1 MATGYTADVA
11 SGKVTDFKEYALLCA
26 RNFGACITMRD
37 DPLSSEIPEFE
48 VDSYYQRAVESSTK
62 ALEEFSLMNDGDQEK
77 MYLEQTAENLDHTQ
91 IRIHVIKTE
100 LDRYEE
106 MLDKALQYEPPTPEH
121 EKYAEFLVQQLESSI
136 KWDCDLTYYEDQKT
150 PSFSEWKT
158 LKLESLSSSVNYAV
172 KGLSEEIKRVRSRNE
187 WVRQL
192 KKSLEKF

>member
-1 MATGYTADVA
+1 MATGYTKDVA

-48 VDSYYQRAVESSTK
+48 VNPYCQRAVDSSVK
-62 ALEEFSLMNDGDQEK
+62 ALADFVLMSAGDREK
-77 MYLEQTAENLDHTQ
+77 MYREETVENLERTQ
-91 IRIHVIKTE
+91 TRIHEIKTE
-100 LDRYEE
+100 LGRYEE

-121 EKYAEFLVQQLESSI
+121 EKYAEFLVEQLRTSI
-136 KWDCDLTYYEDQKT
+136 KWDCDLSYYEDQKT

-172 KGLSEEIKRVRSRNE
+172 KGLAEEKERVISRND
-187 WVRQL
+187 WVSQL